1 MHPNNMT
8 VVTITVVTVFKNDF
22 LIDTFDDIDASS
34 DSFGISDE
42 IIYISDEIILY
53 FG

>member
-1 MHPNNMT
+1 MT

-34 DSFGISDE
+34 DSFGISN
-42 IIYISDEIILY
+42 EIILY
-53 FG
+53 FRVKSFGISNDS